1 MPSIRCWGHIN
12 KPEAPQLIN
21 QQIILEIKVVV
32 SSPRNGG
39 LTKEDN
45 LVSSTHGVEYRRQED
60 L

>member
-1 MPSIRCWGHIN
+1 MLGAH
-12 KPEAPQLIN
+12 
-21 QQIILEIKVVV
+21 QQARGSPTTQSTTILEIKVVV

-45 LVSSTHGVEYRRQED
+45 LVSSSHGVECRRQED